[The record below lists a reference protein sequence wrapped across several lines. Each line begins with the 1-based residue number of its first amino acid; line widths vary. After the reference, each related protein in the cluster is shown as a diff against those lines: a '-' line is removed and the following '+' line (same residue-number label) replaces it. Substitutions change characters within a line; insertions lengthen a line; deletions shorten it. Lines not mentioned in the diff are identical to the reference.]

1 MSGAPGQPTAD
12 PQTPRARLAAIAAA
26 LAESGMGTRITSW
39 AGGDEL
45 NAWSPRQHGRHA
57 AEIVID
63 QEGYLE
69 IRHWGGLAAD
79 PAVAAATIAGVL
91 ASLTGPDAASP
102 GQPV

>member
-1 MSGAPGQPTAD
+1 MSGALGQPTAD
-12 PQTPRARLAAIAAA
+12 PQTPRARLSAIAAA

-45 NAWSPRQHGRHA
+45 NAWSPRQHGRHVG
-57 AEIVID
+57 EIVID

-91 ASLTGPDAASP
+91 ASLARPATAAP
-102 GQPV
+102 ADPV